1 MKIANHLSRVLAAT
15 LLGLGCH
22 TAALHAQNIMLH
34 LDAPQGIDAQ
44 TLAADIG
51 TLKITFSNSKDFFD
65 TSLYAANTLDL
76 GSDYYNEEGSS
87 KDKYHKYYSR
97 ELTLNADDGN
107 GNAWWGN
114 TNKIEFKFDNL
125 RRYVSGRTDHPI
137 YYRIY
142 SPHFSRII
150 TGQIDPTDAE
160 EVTLHH
166 TELVQARR
174 VTFMP
179 PVGRD
184 GNAVPAI
191 LAPDLRIGTARYGFS
206 GASVNMHDLTEP
218 FARYAY
224 KGDTLRYLVAP
235 NSDELALHADSIVVT
250 DTTTCVT
257 TDYRKA
263 VECRFYIT
271 DSQGQLCPV
280 TNGEL
285 ASVYYKPQPGAKGK
299 GNNHGYGCYNLGGIF
314 LNTLTAPDGTHAA
327 YVLPGRHTF
336 QLRMPTVQTTDPDFL
351 MPYNADLGYILG
363 EVTIPASTEPV
374 SLSIAQSKPLRVTT
388 TLADAAPYAD
398 HLQFSAHTYV
408 NPPYSWQ
415 ENKQMSVECKEVS
428 RQIKGNDLVVTTLVE
443 GSTTYLSLALNAQYG
458 AQSDTIASVLSN
470 QCSVYGL
477 FGTPR
482 TELTQDDFHFD
493 GAKLPPFSKLH
504 PVKFIVPCHLLQQGE
519 KIYIHGQFGDDWY
532 STRCSAFA
540 THHEGCAKSLNPG
553 TATPVPYD
561 TLTVILPEGN
571 HEWYVCKNF
580 TPYDSAN
587 IHTFTLANTDTLTQT
602 IYDREFTMLRVSD
615 FDSDRIYVYT
625 NNAPATHLYK
635 RYKVDGSRHNQVHYA
650 IERIPLHPGYND
662 YTVSYR
668 QIKIQK
674 DTLAGVD
681 YGIETPRDYYDDPQ
695 SPEYVPHFN
704 GYNAYNPDSEWNNG
718 LAAYIKK
725 TDTATL
731 DSAIMVSSRNEVDL
745 VMGKDE
751 GYRPYYFV
759 RIPPSTADTTVTAY
773 TQPGV
778 RTKFTYKGESLRKM
792 KMALSRLDMF
802 LGTERTRVVPGSYF
816 TRYSC
821 LNLVPGHYT
830 MEGEFYNEGSEEYF
844 PFAVTFTIEA
854 GHPTTIELCPDP
866 TAVAAAPADSAPAK
880 AAACYAPD
888 GRRISTPQSGLNIIK
903 MTDGSVRKVIVK

>member
-1 MKIANHLSRVLAAT
+1 M
-15 LLGLGCH
+15 
-22 TAALHAQNIMLH
+22 
-34 LDAPQGIDAQ
+34 
-44 TLAADIG
+44 
-51 TLKITFSNSKDFFD
+51 
-65 TSLYAANTLDL
+65 
-76 GSDYYNEEGSS
+76 
-87 KDKYHKYYSR
+87 
-97 ELTLNADDGN
+97 
-107 GNAWWGN
+107 
-114 TNKIEFKFDNL
+114 
-125 RRYVSGRTDHPI
+125 
-137 YYRIY
+137 
-142 SPHFSRII
+142 
-150 TGQIDPTDAE
+150 
-160 EVTLHH
+160 
-166 TELVQARR
+166 
-174 VTFMP
+174 
-179 PVGRD
+179 
-184 GNAVPAI
+184 
-191 LAPDLRIGTARYGFS
+191 
-206 GASVNMHDLTEP
+206 
-218 FARYAY
+218 
-224 KGDTLRYLVAP
+224 
-235 NSDELALHADSIVVT
+235 T

-280 TNGEL
+280 TNGQL

-327 YVLPGRHTF
+327 YALPGRQTF

-351 MPYNADLGYILG
+351 MPYNADGGYILG

-374 SLSIAQSKPLRVTT
+374 SLSIAKSKPLRVTT

-408 NPPYSWQ
+408 NPPYSWADDT
-415 ENKQMSVECKEVS
+415 KMSVECKEVS
-428 RQIKGNDLVVTTLVE
+428 RQVKGNDLVVTTLVE
-443 GSTTYLSLALNAQYG
+443 GSTWPILALNAQYG

-519 KIYIHGQFGDDWY
+519 KLYIHGQFGDDWY

-587 IHTFTLANTDTLTQT
+587 IHTFTLGATDTLTQT
-602 IYDREFTMLRVSD
+602 IYDREFVLLRVND
-615 FDSDRIYVYT
+615 FDSDSIYVYT
-625 NNAPATHLYK
+625 NNIPATKLYK
-635 RYKVDGSRHNQVHYA
+635 RYIVDGSRHNQVHYA
-650 IERIPLHPGYND
+650 LEEIPLHPGYND

-674 DTLAGVD
+674 DTLARVNYGV
-681 YGIETPRDYYDDPQ
+681 ETPVYYDDP
-695 SPEYVPHFN
+695 H
-704 GYNAYNPDSEWNNG
+704 YNNYTAYR
-718 LAAYIKK
+718 K
-725 TDTATL
+725 TGSVYNIRKDEIATL
-731 DSAIMVSSRNEVDL
+731 DSAIMVSSRSEVDL
-745 VMGKDE
+745 VTFMSVTSGSIWIP
-751 GYRPYYFV
+751 RYFAH
-759 RIPPSTADTTVTAY
+759 IAPSAADTTVTAY
-773 TQPGV
+773 THPV
-778 RTKFTYKGESLRKM
+778 VPTEFTYKGSLPGKIG
-792 KMALSRLDMF
+792 KLSKLDMF
-802 LGTERTRVVPGSYF
+802 LGPERMRVVPFRHFSG
-816 TRYSC
+816 R
-821 LNLVPGHYT
+821 LDLVPGHYT
-830 MEGEFYNEGSEEYF
+830 MEGEFYNEDSEAYF

-854 GHPTTIELCPDP
+854 NKPTTIELCPDP
-866 TAVAAAPADSAPAK
+866 TAIAAATANSAPAK

-888 GRRISTPQSGLNIIK
+888 GRRISTPQPGLNIIK

>member
-1 MKIANHLSRVLAAT
+1 MKLTNHLRRVLAAA
-15 LLGLGCH
+15 LFGLGCH

-44 TLAADIG
+44 TLATDIG

-65 TSLYAANTLDL
+65 TSRYAANTLDF
-76 GSDYYNEEGSS
+76 GSDYYNNGRDS
-87 KDKYHKYYSR
+87 YHHYFSR

-114 TNKIEFKFDNL
+114 TNKVWLNFETV
-125 RRYVSGRTDHPI
+125 RRQVSGRAGQPI

-166 TELVQARR
+166 TELTQARR
-174 VTFMP
+174 VAFMP
-179 PVGRD
+179 PVDRD

-191 LAPDLRIGTARYGFS
+191 LAPDLRTGAYYNGTTTR
-206 GASVNMHDLTEP
+206 VNMHDLTEP

-280 TNGEL
+280 TNGQL
-285 ASVYYKPQPGAKGK
+285 ASVYYKLQPGAKRGRGYCGYNFG
-299 GNNHGYGCYNLGGIF
+299 GNMF
-314 LNTLTAPDGTHAA
+314 KLTAPDGTHAA
-327 YVLPGRHTF
+327 YALPGRQTF
-336 QLRMPTVQTTDPDFL
+336 QLRMPTVQTDDPDFL
-351 MPYNADLGYILG
+351 MPYNAAQGYILG

-408 NPPYSWQ
+408 SPPYSWA
-415 ENKQMSVECKEVS
+415 ENEKMTVLCKEVS

-443 GSTTYLSLALNAQYG
+443 GSTTYLSLALSAQYG

-470 QCSVYGL
+470 QCSVYSYPGD
-477 FGTPR
+477 PR
-482 TELTQDDFHFD
+482 TEFSLTQDNFHFD

-504 PVKFIVPCHLLQQGE
+504 PVKFIVPCHLLQQAE
-519 KIYIHGQFGDDWY
+519 KLYIHGQFGDDRY
-532 STRCSAFA
+532 SDRCSAFA
-540 THHEGCAKSLNPG
+540 THHEGCAKSLKPG
-553 TATPVPYD
+553 TATPMPYD

-571 HEWYVCKNF
+571 HEWYVYKNV
-580 TPYDSAN
+580 TLLDSAN

-602 IYDREFTMLRVSD
+602 IYDREFALLRVSD
-615 FDSDRIYVYT
+615 FDSDSIYVYT
-625 NNAPATHLYK
+625 NNAPATKLYK
-635 RYKVDGSRHNQVHYA
+635 RYERDWRRHNQVHYA

-704 GYNAYNPDSEWNNG
+704 GYSAYNPDSEWNNG

-778 RTKFTYKGESLRKM
+778 RTKFTYKGELLRKM

-816 TRYSC
+816 TRYSQ

-830 MEGEFYNEGSEEYF
+830 MEGEFYNEDNEEYF

-854 GHPTTIELCPDP
+854 NTPTTIELCPDP
-866 TAVAAAPADSAPAK
+866 TAVAAAPANSAPAK

-888 GRRISTPQSGLNIIK
+888 GRRISTPQPGLNIIK

>member
-1 MKIANHLSRVLAAT
+1 MKLTNHLSRVLAAT
-15 LLGLGCH
+15 LFGLGCH

-34 LDAPQGIDAQ
+34 FDAPQGTDAQ

-76 GSDYYNEEGSS
+76 GSNYYYDRNSS

-114 TNKIEFKFDNL
+114 QNKAWLSLKEVRFL
-125 RRYVSGRTDHPI
+125 VSGRTGQPI

-166 TELVQARR
+166 TELTQARR
-174 VTFMP
+174 VAFMP

-191 LAPDLRIGTARYGFS
+191 LAPDLRIGTARYGFR
-206 GASVNMHDLTEP
+206 GALVNMYDLTEP

-224 KGDTLRYLVAP
+224 KGDTLRYLVTP
-235 NSDELALHADSIVVT
+235 NSSELALHADSIVVT

-280 TNGEL
+280 TNGQL
-285 ASVYYKPQPGAKGK
+285 ASAYYKLQPGFKSDTGSR
-299 GNNHGYGCYNLGGIF
+299 GYGDYNFGGNIF
-314 LNTLTAPDGTHAA
+314 EPTAPDGTHAA
-327 YVLPGRHTF
+327 YALPGRQTF

-374 SLSIAQSKPLRVTT
+374 NLSIAQSKPLRVTT

-519 KIYIHGQFGDDWY
+519 KLYIHGQFGDDWY
-532 STRCSAFA
+532 STRCSTFA
-540 THHEGCAKSLNPG
+540 THHEGCAKSLQPG
-553 TATPVPYD
+553 TATPVPHD

-571 HEWYVCKNF
+571 HEWYVSKEGAVG
-580 TPYDSAN
+580 DSAN
-587 IHTFTLANTDTLTQT
+587 IHTFTLGATDTLTQT
-602 IYDREFTMLRVSD
+602 IYDREFALLRVSCLGV
-615 FDSDRIYVYT
+615 DSIYVY
-625 NNAPATHLYK
+625 NNVPKYHRYRLSKLTKGRLYYADEEIHL
-635 RYKVDGSRHNQVHYA
+635 S
-650 IERIPLHPGYND
+650 PGYNER
-662 YTVSYR
+662 TITWR
-668 QIKIQK
+668 EAKLQK
-674 DTLAGVD
+674 DTLRGMSYWLEAPITYLDEDGS
-681 YGIETPRDYYDDPQ
+681 YYTSYTGFSRP
-695 SPEYVPHFN
+695 
-704 GYNAYNPDSEWNNG
+704 NNY
-718 LAAYIKK
+718 LVLEKLE
-725 TDTATL
+725 TATP
-731 DSAIMVSSRNEVDL
+731 DSAICISTGSKANLAVWSSGAYATARFITIN
-745 VMGKDE
+745 
-751 GYRPYYFV
+751 
-759 RIPPSTADTTVTAY
+759 PSEADTTIAVY
-773 TQPGV
+773 TQGYV
-778 RTKFTYKGESLRKM
+778 RVNFSYKGGR
-792 KMALSRLDMF
+792 
-802 LGTERTRVVPGSYF
+802 VPGFERLNMCYGNEQ
-816 TRYSC
+816 TRIVPHSRFYYRS
-821 LNLVPGHYT
+821 LMDLEPGHYT
-830 MEGEFYNEGSEEYF
+830 MSGIVSYEDDATGEYVLT
-844 PFAVTFTIEA
+844 PFSIAFDVEA
-854 GHPTTIELCPDP
+854 GGIRTIELCPDP
-866 TAVAAAPADSAPAK
+866 TAIAATTADSAPAK

-888 GRRISTPQSGLNIIK
+888 GRRISTPQPGLNIIK

>member
-1 MKIANHLSRVLAAT
+1 MKLTNHLRRVLAAA

-76 GSDYYNEEGSS
+76 GSNYYYDRNSS

-125 RRYVSGRTDHPI
+125 RRYVSGRTGQPI

-142 SPHFSRII
+142 SPHFNRII

-191 LAPDLRIGTARYGFS
+191 LAPDLRTGACMNSSS
-206 GASVNMHDLTEP
+206 GRVNMHDLTEP
-218 FARYAY
+218 FARYVY

-235 NSDELALHADSIVVT
+235 DSPELALHADSIVVT

-280 TNGEL
+280 TNGQL
-285 ASVYYKPQPGAKGK
+285 ASVYYSSKRGR
-299 GNNHGYGCYNLGGIF
+299 GYGDYNFGGICF
-314 LNTLTAPDGTHAA
+314 KLTAPDGTHAA
-327 YVLPGRHTF
+327 YALPGRQTF

-351 MPYNADLGYILG
+351 MPYNAAQGYILG

-408 NPPYSWQ
+408 NPPYSWA
-415 ENKQMSVECKEVS
+415 ENEKMSVLCKEVS

-443 GSTTYLSLALNAQYG
+443 GSTYPYLALNAQYG
-458 AQSDTIASVLSN
+458 AQSDTIASVLSK
-470 QCSVYGL
+470 QCCLYSYPGD
-477 FGTPR
+477 PR
-482 TELTQDDFHFD
+482 TEFSLTYNNFYDGDFNT
-493 GAKLPPFSKLH
+493 LPAFSQLH
-504 PVKFIVPCHLLQQGE
+504 PVKFVVPCHQFQTGRVLNLFG
-519 KIYIHGQFGDDWY
+519 KYGQAD
-532 STRCSAFA
+532 RVAELA
-540 THHEGCAKSLNPG
+540 EHHDGCAKQLHYASADPIPYDTITIMLPEGKYDWVMQKDADEANDAPHHSFTLGATDTLVQRLQPTDFALLRVSCLGVDSIYVYNNVPKYQWYSLSKLTKGRMYYVDEAIPLNPG
-553 TATPVPYD
+553 YN
-561 TLTVILPEGN
+561 ER
-571 HEWYVCKNF
+571 
-580 TPYDSAN
+580 
-587 IHTFTLANTDTLTQT
+587 T
-602 IYDREFTMLRVSD
+602 ITWREAKL
-615 FDSDRIYVYT
+615 
-625 NNAPATHLYK
+625 
-635 RYKVDGSRHNQVHYA
+635 
-650 IERIPLHPGYND
+650 
-662 YTVSYR
+662 
-668 QIKIQK
+668 QK
-674 DTLAGVD
+674 DTLYSLSYWLEAPVIWVD
-681 YGIETPRDYYDDPQ
+681 EDGSYYTSYASFSRP
-695 SPEYVPHFN
+695 
-704 GYNAYNPDSEWNNG
+704 YNYLRLEK
-718 LAAYIKK
+718 LE
-725 TDTATL
+725 TATP
-731 DSAIMVSSRNEVDL
+731 DSAICISTGSKANLAVWSGGTFAPARFFTIS
-745 VMGKDE
+745 
-751 GYRPYYFV
+751 
-759 RIPPSTADTTVTAY
+759 PSEADTTVTVY
-773 TQPGV
+773 TQKTV
-778 RTKFTYKGESLRKM
+778 RVNFGCKN
-792 KMALSRLDMF
+792 RLVQAF
-802 LGTERTRVVPGSYF
+802 ERLNMCYGNEQTHIVPNSNFY
-816 TRYSC
+816 RRNRMD
-821 LNLVPGHYT
+821 LEPGHYT
-830 MEGEFYNEGSEEYF
+830 MSGVVSYEDDATGEYVLT
-844 PFAVTFTIEA
+844 PFSIAFDIEA
-854 GHPTTIELCPDP
+854 GHSAFIELCPDP
-866 TAVAAAPADSAPAK
+866 TAVAAVPANSAPAK

-888 GRRISTPQSGLNIIK
+888 GRRISTPQPGLNIIK
-903 MTDGSVRKVIVK
+903 MTDGTVRKVIVK

>member
-15 LLGLGCH
+15 LFGLGCH

-51 TLKITFSNSKDFFD
+51 TLQITFSNSKDFFD

-76 GSDYYNEEGSS
+76 GSNYYYDRNSS

-114 TNKIEFKFDNL
+114 QNKAWLSLKEVRFL
-125 RRYVSGRTDHPI
+125 VSGRTGQPI

-166 TELVQARR
+166 TELAQARR
-174 VTFMP
+174 VAFMP

-235 NSDELALHADSIVVT
+235 NSSELALHADSIVVT

-280 TNGEL
+280 TNGQL
-285 ASVYYKPQPGAKGK
+285 ASVYYKLQPGFKSDTGFR
-299 GNNHGYGCYNLGGIF
+299 GYGDYNFGGNIF
-314 LNTLTAPDGTHAA
+314 EPTAPDGTHAA
-327 YVLPGRHTF
+327 YALPGRQTF

-443 GSTTYLSLALNAQYG
+443 GSTYPYLALNAQYG
-458 AQSDTIASVLSN
+458 AQSDTIASVLSK
-470 QCSVYGL
+470 QCCLYSYPGD
-477 FGTPR
+477 PR
-482 TELTQDDFHFD
+482 TEFSLTYNNFYD
-493 GAKLPPFSKLH
+493 GNFNTLPAFSQLH
-504 PVKFIVPCHLLQQGE
+504 PVKFIVPCHQFQTGRMLNLFGTYNQG
-519 KIYIHGQFGDDWY
+519 YISDLP
-532 STRCSAFA
+532 S
-540 THHEGCAKSLNPG
+540 HHDGCAKQLHYASADPI
-553 TATPVPYD
+553 PYD
-561 TLTVILPEGN
+561 TITIILPEG
-571 HEWYVCKNF
+571 K
-580 TPYDSAN
+580 YDWVMQKDIDEFNNAP
-587 IHTFTLANTDTLTQT
+587 HHGFTLGAIDTLVQRLQPT
-602 IYDREFTMLRVSD
+602 DFALLRVNCLGV
-615 FDSDRIYVYT
+615 DSIYVY
-625 NNAPATHLYK
+625 NNVPKYQWYSLSKLTKGRMY
-635 RYKVDGSRHNQVHYA
+635 YA
-650 IERIPLHPGYND
+650 DEAIPLKPGYNER
-662 YTVSYR
+662 TITWR
-668 QIKIQK
+668 EAKLQK
-674 DTLAGVD
+674 DTLYSLSYWLEAPVIWVD
-681 YGIETPRDYYDDPQ
+681 EDGSYYTSYASFSRP
-695 SPEYVPHFN
+695 
-704 GYNAYNPDSEWNNG
+704 NNN
-718 LAAYIKK
+718 LWLEKLE
-725 TDTATL
+725 TATP
-731 DSAIMVSSRNEVDL
+731 DSAICISTGSKANLAVWPIRTFDPARFITIN
-745 VMGKDE
+745 
-751 GYRPYYFV
+751 
-759 RIPPSTADTTVTAY
+759 PSEADTTVTVY
-773 TQPGV
+773 TQKTV
-778 RTKFTYKGESLRKM
+778 RVNFSYKGGR
-792 KMALSRLDMF
+792 
-802 LGTERTRVVPGSYF
+802 VPGF
-816 TRYSC
+816 ER
-821 LNLVPGHYT
+821 LNMCYGNEQTHIVPNSNFYRRNRMDLEPGHYT
-830 MEGEFYNEGSEEYF
+830 MSGIVAYEDDNTGEYVTT
-844 PFAVTFTIEA
+844 PFSIAFDIEA
-854 GHPTTIELCPDP
+854 NTPTTIELCPDL
-866 TAVAAAPADSAPAK
+866 TAIAAAPADSAPAQ

-888 GRRISTPQSGLNIIK
+888 GRRISTPQPGLNIIK
-903 MTDGSVRKVIVK
+903 MTDGTVRKVIVK

>member
-22 TAALHAQNIMLH
+22 TAALHAQNIMLR

-76 GSDYYNEEGSS
+76 GSDYYYDRNSS

-125 RRYVSGRTDHPI
+125 RRYAGVRVGDPI

-142 SPHFSRII
+142 SSHFSRII

-160 EVTLHH
+160 DVTLHH

-174 VTFMP
+174 VAFMP

-191 LAPDLRIGTARYGFS
+191 IAPDLRT
-206 GASVNMHDLTEP
+206 GAVTNGLGGPNMHDLTEP

-235 NSDELALHADSIVVT
+235 KSDELALHADSIVVT

-263 VECRFYIT
+263 VECHFYIT

-280 TNGEL
+280 SNGLL
-285 ASVYYKPQPGAKGK
+285 ASVYYSSKRGR
-299 GNNHGYGCYNLGGIF
+299 GYGDYNFGGICF
-314 LNTLTAPDGTHAA
+314 EPTAPDGTHAA
-327 YVLPGRHTF
+327 YALPGRQTF
-336 QLRMPTVQTTDPDFL
+336 QLYRSTVQTDDPDFL
-351 MPYNADLGYILG
+351 MPYNAAQGYILG

-408 NPPYSWQ
+408 SPPYSWADDT
-415 ENKQMSVECKEVS
+415 KMSVECKEVS

-443 GSTTYLSLALNAQYG
+443 GSTYPYLALNAQYG
-458 AQSDTIASVLSN
+458 AQSDTIASVLSK
-470 QCSVYGL
+470 QCCLYSYPGD
-477 FGTPR
+477 PR
-482 TELTQDDFHFD
+482 TEFSLTYKNFYD
-493 GAKLPPFSKLH
+493 GDLKTLPAFSQLH
-504 PVKFIVPCHLLQQGE
+504 PVKFVVPCHQFQTGRVLNLFGTYNQG
-519 KIYIHGQFGDDWY
+519 YITDLP
-532 STRCSAFA
+532 S
-540 THHEGCAKSLNPG
+540 HHNGCAKQLQPG
-553 TATPVPYD
+553 SADPIPYD
-561 TLTVILPEGN
+561 TITIILPEG
-571 HEWYVCKNF
+571 E
-580 TPYDSAN
+580 YDWVMQKDLDEYNSAP
-587 IHTFTLANTDTLTQT
+587 HHAFTLANTDTLVQRLQPT
-602 IYDREFTMLRVSD
+602 DFALLRVNCLGV
-615 FDSDRIYVYT
+615 DSIYVY
-625 NNAPATHLYK
+625 NNVPKYHRYRQSKLTKGRLY
-635 RYKVDGSRHNQVHYA
+635 YA
-650 IERIPLHPGYND
+650 DEEIPLSPGYNERII
-662 YTVSYR
+662 TWREV
-668 QIKIQK
+668 KLQK
-674 DTLAGVD
+674 DTLYSLSCWFEAPITYVD
-681 YGIETPRDYYDDPQ
+681 EDGSYYTSYGRFDRP
-695 SPEYVPHFN
+695 
-704 GYNAYNPDSEWNNG
+704 YNYLWLEK
-718 LAAYIKK
+718 LE
-725 TDTATL
+725 TATA
-731 DSAIMVSSRNEVDL
+731 DSAICISTGSRANLAVWS
-745 VMGKDE
+745 G
-751 GYRPYYFV
+751 GTFAPARFFT
-759 RIPPSTADTTVTAY
+759 ISPSEADTTVTVY
-773 TQPGV
+773 TQKTV
-778 RTKFTYKGESLRKM
+778 RVNFSYKGGRVPGF
-792 KMALSRLDMF
+792 SRLNMCY
-802 LGTERTRVVPGSYF
+802 GNEQTRIVPNPNFYRKS
-816 TRYSC
+816 RMD
-821 LNLVPGHYT
+821 LEPGHYT
-830 MEGEFYNEGSEEYF
+830 MSGVVAYEDDNTGEYVTT
-844 PFAVTFTIEA
+844 PFSIAFDIEA
-854 GHPTTIELCPDP
+854 NTPTTIELCPDP
-866 TAVAAAPADSAPAK
+866 TAIAAAPADSAPAK

-888 GRRISTPQSGLNIIK
+888 GRRISTSQPGLNIIK

>member
-1 MKIANHLSRVLAAT
+1 MKITNHLRRVLAAT
-15 LLGLGCH
+15 LFGLGCH

-76 GSDYYNEEGSS
+76 GSDYYNEGGSS

-97 ELTLNADDGN
+97 NLTLNADDGN

-125 RRYVSGRTDHPI
+125 RRYVGVGTGQPI

-142 SPHFSRII
+142 NPHFSRII

-166 TELVQARR
+166 TELTQARR
-174 VTFMP
+174 VAFMP

-191 LAPDLRIGTARYGFS
+191 LAPDLRTGACRNSSS
-206 GASVNMHDLTEP
+206 GRVNMHDLTEP
-218 FARYAY
+218 FARYVY
-224 KGDTLRYLVAP
+224 KGDTLRYLVVP
-235 NSDELALHADSIVVT
+235 NSSELALHADSIVVA

-263 VECRFYIT
+263 VECRFYIA

-299 GNNHGYGCYNLGGIF
+299 GNYHGYGCYNLGGIF

-327 YVLPGRHTF
+327 YALPGRQTF

-374 SLSIAQSKPLRVTT
+374 NLSIAQSKPLRVTT

-408 NPPYSWQ
+408 NPPCSWQ
-415 ENKQMSVECKEVS
+415 ENKQMSVACKEVS

-443 GSTTYLSLALNAQYG
+443 GSTYPYLALNAQYG
-458 AQSDTIASVLSN
+458 AQSDTIASVLSK

-519 KIYIHGQFGDDWY
+519 KLYIHGQFGDDWY

-587 IHTFTLANTDTLTQT
+587 IHTFTLGATDTLTQT
-602 IYDREFTMLRVSD
+602 IYDREFALLRVNCLGT
-615 FDSDRIYVYT
+615 DSIYVY
-625 NNAPATHLYK
+625 NNVLEYHRYRLSKFTKGRLY
-635 RYKVDGSRHNQVHYA
+635 YA
-650 IERIPLHPGYND
+650 DEEIPLSPGYNERII
-662 YTVSYR
+662 TWR
-668 QIKIQK
+668 EAKLQK
-674 DTLAGVD
+674 DTLYSLSYWLEVPITYVD
-681 YGIETPRDYYDDPQ
+681 EDGSYYT
-695 SPEYVPHFN
+695 SYHYFSR
-704 GYNAYNPDSEWNNG
+704 PDNYFWLEK
-718 LAAYIKK
+718 LE
-725 TDTATL
+725 TATP
-731 DSAIMVSSRNEVDL
+731 DSAICISTGSRANLAVWS
-745 VMGKDE
+745 G
-751 GYRPYYFV
+751 GTFAPARFFT
-759 RIPPSTADTTVTAY
+759 ISPSEADTTVTVY
-773 TQPGV
+773 TQKTV
-778 RTKFTYKGESLRKM
+778 RVNFSYKGGR
-792 KMALSRLDMF
+792 
-802 LGTERTRVVPGSYF
+802 VPGF
-816 TRYSC
+816 ER
-821 LNLVPGHYT
+821 LNMCYGNEQTHIVPNSNFYRRSRMDLEPGHYT
-830 MEGEFYNEGSEEYF
+830 MSGVVAYEDDNTGEYVTT
-844 PFAVTFTIEA
+844 PFSIAFDIEA
-854 GHPTTIELCPDP
+854 NTPTTIELCPAP
-866 TAVAAAPADSAPAK
+866 TAVAAATADSAPAK
-880 AAACYAPD
+880 AAACYTPD
-888 GRRISTPQSGLNIIK
+888 GRRISTPQPGLNIIK

>member
-15 LLGLGCH
+15 LFGLGCH

-34 LDAPQGIDAQ
+34 LDAPQGTDAQ

-76 GSDYYNEEGSS
+76 GSNYYNDRNSS

-114 TNKIEFKFDNL
+114 QNKAWLSLKEVRFL
-125 RRYVSGRTDHPI
+125 VSGRTGQPI

-142 SPHFSRII
+142 SPHFNRII

-166 TELVQARR
+166 TELAQARR
-174 VTFMP
+174 VAFMP

-235 NSDELALHADSIVVT
+235 NSSELALHADSIVVT

-280 TNGEL
+280 TNGQL
-285 ASVYYKPQPGAKGK
+285 ASVYYKLQPGFKSDTGFR
-299 GNNHGYGCYNLGGIF
+299 GYGDYNFGGNIF
-314 LNTLTAPDGTHAA
+314 EPTAPDGTHAA
-327 YVLPGRHTF
+327 YALPGRQTF

-351 MPYNADLGYILG
+351 MPYNADGGYILG

-374 SLSIAQSKPLRVTT
+374 SLSIAKSKPLRVTT

-408 NPPYSWQ
+408 NPPYSWA
-415 ENKQMSVECKEVS
+415 ENEKMSVECKEVS
-428 RQIKGNDLVVTTLVE
+428 RQVKGNDLVVTTLVE

-470 QCSVYGL
+470 QCNVYDYKND
-477 FGTPR
+477 PR

-519 KIYIHGQFGDDWY
+519 KLYIHGQFGDDWY

-553 TATPVPYD
+553 TATPVPHD

-587 IHTFTLANTDTLTQT
+587 IHTFTLGATDTLTQT
-602 IYDREFTMLRVSD
+602 IYDREFALLRVSCLGA
-615 FDSDRIYVYT
+615 DSIYVY
-625 NNAPATHLYK
+625 NKVPAWHRYRLSKLTKGRLY
-635 RYKVDGSRHNQVHYA
+635 YA
-650 IERIPLHPGYND
+650 DEEIPLSPGYNER
-662 YTVSYR
+662 TITWR
-668 QIKIQK
+668 EAKLQK
-674 DTLAGVD
+674 DTL
-681 YGIETPRDYYDDPQ
+681 YSLSYWLEDPVIWLDEDF
-695 SPEYVPHFN
+695 SFYTSYTIFSRP
-704 GYNAYNPDSEWNNG
+704 NNY
-718 LAAYIKK
+718 LRLEKLE
-725 TDTATL
+725 TATP
-731 DSAIMVSSRNEVDL
+731 DSAICISTGSKANLAVWSGGTFAPARFITIN
-745 VMGKDE
+745 
-751 GYRPYYFV
+751 
-759 RIPPSTADTTVTAY
+759 PSEADTTVTVY
-773 TQPGV
+773 TQKTV
-778 RTKFTYKGESLRKM
+778 RVNFSYKGGR
-792 KMALSRLDMF
+792 
-802 LGTERTRVVPGSYF
+802 VPGF
-816 TRYSC
+816 ER
-821 LNLVPGHYT
+821 LNMCYGNEQTHIVPNSNFYRRNRMDLEPGHYT
-830 MEGEFYNEGSEEYF
+830 MSGIVAYEDDNTGEYVTT
-844 PFAVTFTIEA
+844 PFSIAFDIEA

-866 TAVAAAPADSAPAK
+866 TAVAAVPANSAPAK
-880 AAACYAPD
+880 ASACYAPD

-903 MTDGSVRKVIVK
+903 MTDGTVRKVIVK

>member
-1 MKIANHLSRVLAAT
+1 MKIANHLSRVLAAA

-65 TSLYAANTLDL
+65 TSLYAANTLDF
-76 GSDYYNEEGSS
+76 GSDYYNNG
-87 KDKYHKYYSR
+87 KDSYHHYFSR
-97 ELTLNADDGN
+97 ELTLNADDGS

-114 TNKIEFKFDNL
+114 QNKTWLKFETV
-125 RRYVSGRTDHPI
+125 RRQVSGRAGQPI

-174 VTFMP
+174 VAFMP

-191 LAPDLRIGTARYGFS
+191 LAPDLRIGTCNGFR
-206 GASVNMHDLTEP
+206 GYNPNMQDLTEP

-224 KGDTLRYLVAP
+224 KGDTLRYLVVP
-235 NSDELALHADSIVVT
+235 NSSELALHADSIVVT

-327 YVLPGRHTF
+327 YVLPGQQTF

-374 SLSIAQSKPLRVTT
+374 NLSIAQSKPLRVTT

-443 GSTTYLSLALNAQYG
+443 GSTWPILVLNAQYG

-519 KIYIHGQFGDDWY
+519 KLYIDGQFGDDWY

-571 HEWYVCKNF
+571 HEWYVCKKF

-587 IHTFTLANTDTLTQT
+587 IHTFTLGATDTLTQT
-602 IYDREFTMLRVSD
+602 IYDREFALLRVNCLGT
-615 FDSDRIYVYT
+615 DSIYVYSNIPEYHRYRLSKLT
-625 NNAPATHLYK
+625 KGRLY
-635 RYKVDGSRHNQVHYA
+635 YA
-650 IERIPLHPGYND
+650 DEEIPLNPGYNER
-662 YTVSYR
+662 TITWR
-668 QIKIQK
+668 EAKLQK
-674 DTLAGVD
+674 DTLRGMSYWLEAPITYLDEDGS
-681 YGIETPRDYYDDPQ
+681 YYTSYTGFSRADNYLVL
-695 SPEYVPHFN
+695 EKL
-704 GYNAYNPDSEWNNG
+704 E
-718 LAAYIKK
+718 
-725 TDTATL
+725 TATP
-731 DSAIMVSSRNEVDL
+731 DSAICISTGSKANLAVWSSGAYATARFITIN
-745 VMGKDE
+745 
-751 GYRPYYFV
+751 
-759 RIPPSTADTTVTAY
+759 PSEADTTIAVY
-773 TQPGV
+773 TQGYV
-778 RTKFTYKGESLRKM
+778 RVNFSYKGGR
-792 KMALSRLDMF
+792 
-802 LGTERTRVVPGSYF
+802 VPGFERLNMCYGNEQ
-816 TRYSC
+816 TRIVPHSRFYYRS
-821 LNLVPGHYT
+821 LMDLEPGHYT
-830 MEGEFYNEGSEEYF
+830 MSGIVAYEDDNTGEYVTT
-844 PFAVTFTIEA
+844 PFSIAFDIEA
-854 GHPTTIELCPDP
+854 NTPTTIELCPDP
-866 TAVAAAPADSAPAK
+866 TAIAAATANSAPAK

-888 GRRISTPQSGLNIIK
+888 GRRISTPQPGLNIIK
-903 MTDGSVRKVIVK
+903 MTDGTVRKVIVK

>member
-1 MKIANHLSRVLAAT
+1 MKLTNHLRRVLAAA
-15 LLGLGCH
+15 LFGLGCH

-65 TSLYAANTLDL
+65 TSLYAANTLDF
-76 GSDYYNEEGSS
+76 GSDYYNEGGSS

-114 TNKIEFKFDNL
+114 INKIEFKFDNL
-125 RRYVSGRTDHPI
+125 RRYAGVRVGDPI

-166 TELVQARR
+166 TELTQARR
-174 VTFMP
+174 VAFMP

-184 GNAVPAI
+184 GNAVSAI
-191 LAPDLRIGTARYGFS
+191 LAPDLRIGTARYGFR
-206 GASVNMHDLTEP
+206 GALVNMYDLTEP

-235 NSDELALHADSIVVT
+235 NSSELALHADSIVVT

-280 TNGEL
+280 TNGQL
-285 ASVYYKPQPGAKGK
+285 ASAYYKLQPGFKSDTGFR
-299 GNNHGYGCYNLGGIF
+299 GYGDYNFGGNIF
-314 LNTLTAPDGTHAA
+314 EPTAPDGTHAA
-327 YVLPGRHTF
+327 YALPGRQTF

-351 MPYNADLGYILG
+351 MPYNADGGYILG

-374 SLSIAQSKPLRVTT
+374 SLSLAKSKPLRVTT

-408 NPPYSWQ
+408 NPPYSWADDT
-415 ENKQMSVECKEVS
+415 KMSVECKEVS
-428 RQIKGNDLVVTTLVE
+428 RQVKGNDLVVTTLVE
-443 GSTTYLSLALNAQYG
+443 GSTTYLSLALSAQYG

-470 QCSVYGL
+470 QCNVYDYKND
-477 FGTPR
+477 PR

-519 KIYIHGQFGDDWY
+519 KLYIHGQFGDDWY

-553 TATPVPYD
+553 TATPVPHD

-587 IHTFTLANTDTLTQT
+587 IHTFTLGATDTLTQT
-602 IYDREFTMLRVSD
+602 IYDREFALLRVNCLGA
-615 FDSDRIYVYT
+615 DSIYVY
-625 NNAPATHLYK
+625 NNVPKYHRYRQSKFTKGRLY
-635 RYKVDGSRHNQVHYA
+635 YA
-650 IERIPLHPGYND
+650 DEEIPLSPGYNERII
-662 YTVSYR
+662 TWR
-668 QIKIQK
+668 EAKLQK
-674 DTLAGVD
+674 DTLYSLSYWLEAPITYVD
-681 YGIETPRDYYDDPQ
+681 EDGSYYT
-695 SPEYVPHFN
+695 SYHYFSR
-704 GYNAYNPDSEWNNG
+704 PDNYFWLEK
-718 LAAYIKK
+718 LE
-725 TDTATL
+725 TATP
-731 DSAIMVSSRNEVDL
+731 DSAICISTGSKANLAVCTGRMFDPARFFTIS
-745 VMGKDE
+745 
-751 GYRPYYFV
+751 
-759 RIPPSTADTTVTAY
+759 PSEADTTVTVY
-773 TQPGV
+773 TQKTV
-778 RTKFTYKGESLRKM
+778 RVNFSYKGGR
-792 KMALSRLDMF
+792 
-802 LGTERTRVVPGSYF
+802 VPGF
-816 TRYSC
+816 ER
-821 LNLVPGHYT
+821 LNMCYGNEQTHIVPNSNFYRRSRMDLEPGHYT
-830 MEGEFYNEGSEEYF
+830 MSGVVAYEDDATGEYVLT
-844 PFAVTFTIEA
+844 PFSIAFDIEA
-854 GHPTTIELCPDP
+854 NTPTTIELCPDP
-866 TAVAAAPADSAPAK
+866 TAIAAATADSAPAK

-888 GRRISTPQSGLNIIK
+888 GRRISTPQPGLNIIK
-903 MTDGSVRKVIVK
+903 MTDGTVRKVIVK

>member
-1 MKIANHLSRVLAAT
+1 MKLTKHLRRVLAAT
-15 LLGLGCH
+15 LFGLGCH

-65 TSLYAANTLDL
+65 TSRYAANTLDF
-76 GSDYYNEEGSS
+76 GSDYYNNGRDS
-87 KDKYHKYYSR
+87 YHHYFSR

-114 TNKIEFKFDNL
+114 TNKVWLNFETV
-125 RRYVSGRTDHPI
+125 RRQVSGRAGQPI

-174 VTFMP
+174 VAFMP

-191 LAPDLRIGTARYGFS
+191 LAPDLRTGAYYNGTTTR
-206 GASVNMHDLTEP
+206 VNMHDLTEP

-263 VECRFYIT
+263 VECHFYIT
-271 DSQGQLCPV
+271 DSQGRLCPV
-280 TNGEL
+280 TNGQL
-285 ASVYYKPQPGAKGK
+285 ASVYYKLQPGAKRGRGYCGYNFG
-299 GNNHGYGCYNLGGIF
+299 GNMF
-314 LNTLTAPDGTHAA
+314 KLTAPDGTHAA
-327 YVLPGRHTF
+327 YALPGRQTF
-336 QLRMPTVQTTDPDFL
+336 QLKWPTVQTDDPDFL
-351 MPYNADLGYILG
+351 MPCNAAQGYILG

-374 SLSIAQSKPLRVTT
+374 SLSIAKSKPLRVTT

-408 NPPYSWQ
+408 SPPYSWA
-415 ENKQMSVECKEVS
+415 ENEKMTVLCKEVS

-470 QCSVYGL
+470 QCNVYDYKND
-477 FGTPR
+477 PR

-519 KIYIHGQFGDDWY
+519 KLYIHGQFGEDRY
-532 STRCSAFA
+532 SDRCSAFA
-540 THHEGCAKSLNPG
+540 THHEGCAKSLKPG
-553 TATPVPYD
+553 TATPMPYD

-571 HEWYVCKNF
+571 HEWYVYKNV
-580 TPYDSAN
+580 TQLDSAN

-602 IYDREFTMLRVSD
+602 IYDREFALLRVSCLGA
-615 FDSDRIYVYT
+615 DSIYVY
-625 NNAPATHLYK
+625 NKVPAWHRYRLSKLTKGRLY
-635 RYKVDGSRHNQVHYA
+635 YA
-650 IERIPLHPGYND
+650 DEEIPLSPGYNER
-662 YTVSYR
+662 TITWR
-668 QIKIQK
+668 EAKLQK
-674 DTLAGVD
+674 DTLYGLSYWLEAPITYVD
-681 YGIETPRDYYDDPQ
+681 EDGSYYT
-695 SPEYVPHFN
+695 SYHYFSR
-704 GYNAYNPDSEWNNG
+704 PDNYFWLEK
-718 LAAYIKK
+718 LE
-725 TDTATL
+725 TATP
-731 DSAIMVSSRNEVDL
+731 DSAICISTGSKANLAVCTGRMSDPARFFTIN
-745 VMGKDE
+745 
-751 GYRPYYFV
+751 
-759 RIPPSTADTTVTAY
+759 PSEADTTVTVY
-773 TQPGV
+773 TQKTV
-778 RTKFTYKGESLRKM
+778 RVNFGCKN
-792 KMALSRLDMF
+792 RLVQAF
-802 LGTERTRVVPGSYF
+802 ERLNMCYGNEQTHIVPNSNFY
-816 TRYSC
+816 RRNRMD
-821 LNLVPGHYT
+821 LEPGHYT
-830 MEGEFYNEGSEEYF
+830 MSGVVIYEDGLEQVCT
-844 PFAVTFTIEA
+844 PFSIAFDIEA
-854 GHPTTIELCPDP
+854 GHSAFIELCPDP
-866 TAVAAAPADSAPAK
+866 TAVAAVPANSAPAK

-888 GRRISTPQSGLNIIK
+888 GRRISTPQPGLNIIK
-903 MTDGSVRKVIVK
+903 MTDGTVRKVIVK

>member
-1 MKIANHLSRVLAAT
+1 MKITNHLSRVLAAT

-51 TLKITFSNSKDFFD
+51 TLKITFSNSSDFFD
-65 TSLYAANTLDL
+65 TSRYAANTLDF
-76 GSDYYNEEGSS
+76 GSDYYNDRNSS

-125 RRYVSGRTDHPI
+125 RRYAGVRVGDPI

-150 TGQIDPTDAE
+150 TGQIDPTDAD

-174 VTFMP
+174 VAFMP

-191 LAPDLRIGTARYGFS
+191 LAPDLRT
-206 GASVNMHDLTEP
+206 GAVTNGLGGPNMHDLTEP

-235 NSDELALHADSIVVT
+235 KSSELALHADSIVVT

-263 VECRFYIT
+263 VECHFYIT

-280 TNGEL
+280 SNGLL
-285 ASVYYKPQPGAKGK
+285 ASVYYSSKRGR
-299 GNNHGYGCYNLGGIF
+299 GYGDYNFGGICF
-314 LNTLTAPDGTHAA
+314 EPTAPDGTHAA
-327 YVLPGRHTF
+327 YALPGRQTF
-336 QLRMPTVQTTDPDFL
+336 QLYRSTVQTDDPDFL
-351 MPYNADLGYILG
+351 MPYNADGGYILG

-374 SLSIAQSKPLRVTT
+374 SLSLAKSKPLRVTT

-408 NPPYSWQ
+408 NPPYSWADDT
-415 ENKQMSVECKEVS
+415 KMSVECKEVS
-428 RQIKGNDLVVTTLVE
+428 RQVKGNDLVVTTLVE
-443 GSTTYLSLALNAQYG
+443 GSTWPILALNAQYG
-458 AQSDTIASVLSN
+458 AQSDTIASVLSTY
-470 QCSVYGL
+470 CSLYSDP
-477 FGTPR
+477 FDPR
-482 TELTQDDFHFD
+482 TEFSLTLKNFH
-493 GAKLPPFSKLH
+493 LPPFSKLH

-519 KIYIHGQFGDDWY
+519 KLYIHGQLSVAEDW
-532 STRCSAFA
+532 RCSAFA

-587 IHTFTLANTDTLTQT
+587 IHTFTLGATDTLTQT
-602 IYDREFTMLRVSD
+602 IYDREFALLRVNCLGV
-615 FDSDRIYVYT
+615 DSIYVY
-625 NNAPATHLYK
+625 NNVPKYHRYRQSKLTRGRLY
-635 RYKVDGSRHNQVHYA
+635 YA
-650 IERIPLHPGYND
+650 DEEIPLSPGYNER
-662 YTVSYR
+662 TITWR
-668 QIKIQK
+668 EAKLQK
-674 DTLAGVD
+674 DTLRGMSYWLEAPITYLDEDGS
-681 YGIETPRDYYDDPQ
+681 YYTSYTGFSRADNYLVL
-695 SPEYVPHFN
+695 EKL
-704 GYNAYNPDSEWNNG
+704 E
-718 LAAYIKK
+718 
-725 TDTATL
+725 TATP
-731 DSAIMVSSRNEVDL
+731 DSAICISTGSKANLAVWSSGAYATARFITIN
-745 VMGKDE
+745 
-751 GYRPYYFV
+751 
-759 RIPPSTADTTVTAY
+759 PSEADTTIAVY
-773 TQPGV
+773 TQGYV
-778 RTKFTYKGESLRKM
+778 RVNFSYKGGR
-792 KMALSRLDMF
+792 
-802 LGTERTRVVPGSYF
+802 VPGF
-816 TRYSC
+816 ER
-821 LNLVPGHYT
+821 LNMCYGNEQTHIVPNSNFYRRNRMDLEPGHYT
-830 MEGEFYNEGSEEYF
+830 MSGIVAYEDDNTGEYVTT
-844 PFAVTFTIEA
+844 PFSIAFDIEA
-854 GHPTTIELCPDP
+854 NTPTTIELCPDL
-866 TAVAAAPADSAPAK
+866 TAIAAAPADSAPAK

>member
-1 MKIANHLSRVLAAT
+1 MKLANHLSRVLAAT
-15 LLGLGCH
+15 LFGLGCH

-65 TSLYAANTLDL
+65 TSLYAANTLDF
-76 GSDYYNEEGSS
+76 GSDYYNNG
-87 KDKYHKYYSR
+87 KDSYHHYFSR

-114 TNKIEFKFDNL
+114 TNKFEFNFDNL
-125 RRYVSGRTDHPI
+125 RRQVSGRTGQPI

-142 SPHFSRII
+142 SPHFNRII

-174 VTFMP
+174 VAFMP

-191 LAPDLRIGTARYGFS
+191 FAPDLRT
-206 GASVNMHDLTEP
+206 GAVTNGLGGPNMHDLTEP

-235 NSDELALHADSIVVT
+235 KSSELALHADSIVVT

-263 VECRFYIT
+263 VECHFYIT

-280 TNGEL
+280 SNGLL
-285 ASVYYKPQPGAKGK
+285 ASVYYSSKRGR
-299 GNNHGYGCYNLGGIF
+299 GYGDYNFGGICF
-314 LNTLTAPDGTHAA
+314 EPTAPDGTHAA
-327 YVLPGRHTF
+327 YALPGRQTF
-336 QLRMPTVQTTDPDFL
+336 QLYRSTVQTDDPDFL
-351 MPYNADLGYILG
+351 MPYNAAQGYILG

-408 NPPYSWQ
+408 SPPYSWA
-415 ENKQMSVECKEVS
+415 ENEKMSVECKEVS
-428 RQIKGNDLVVTTLVE
+428 RQVKGNDLVVTTLVE
-443 GSTTYLSLALNAQYG
+443 GSTWPILALNAQYG

-470 QCSVYGL
+470 QYCLYSYPGD
-477 FGTPR
+477 PR
-482 TELTQDDFHFD
+482 TEFSLTQDNFHFD

-519 KIYIHGQFGDDWY
+519 KLYIHGQFGDDWY
-532 STRCSAFA
+532 STRCSTFA
-540 THHEGCAKSLNPG
+540 THHEGCAKSLQPG
-553 TATPVPYD
+553 TATPVPHD

-571 HEWYVCKNF
+571 HEWYVSKEGAVG
-580 TPYDSAN
+580 DSAN
-587 IHTFTLANTDTLTQT
+587 IHTFTLGATDTLTQT
-602 IYDREFTMLRVSD
+602 IYDREFALLRVSCLGV
-615 FDSDRIYVYT
+615 DSIYVY
-625 NNAPATHLYK
+625 NNVPKYHRYRLSKLTKGRLYYADEEIHL
-635 RYKVDGSRHNQVHYA
+635 S
-650 IERIPLHPGYND
+650 PGYNER
-662 YTVSYR
+662 TITWR
-668 QIKIQK
+668 EAKLQK
-674 DTLAGVD
+674 DTLRGMSYWLEAPITYLDEDGS
-681 YGIETPRDYYDDPQ
+681 YYTSYTGFSRP
-695 SPEYVPHFN
+695 
-704 GYNAYNPDSEWNNG
+704 NNY
-718 LAAYIKK
+718 LVLEKLE
-725 TDTATL
+725 TATP
-731 DSAIMVSSRNEVDL
+731 DSAICISTGSKANLAVWSSGAYATARFITIN
-745 VMGKDE
+745 
-751 GYRPYYFV
+751 
-759 RIPPSTADTTVTAY
+759 PSEADTTIAVY
-773 TQPGV
+773 TQGYV
-778 RTKFTYKGESLRKM
+778 RVNFSYKGGR
-792 KMALSRLDMF
+792 
-802 LGTERTRVVPGSYF
+802 VPGFERLNMCYGNEQ
-816 TRYSC
+816 TRIVPHSRFYYRS
-821 LNLVPGHYT
+821 LMDLEPGHYT
-830 MEGEFYNEGSEEYF
+830 MSGIVSYEDDATGEYVLT
-844 PFAVTFTIEA
+844 PFSIAFDVEA
-854 GHPTTIELCPDP
+854 GGIRTIELCPDP
-866 TAVAAAPADSAPAK
+866 TAIAAAPANSAPAK

-903 MTDGSVRKVIVK
+903 MTDGTVRKVIVK

>member
-15 LLGLGCH
+15 LFGLGCH
-22 TAALHAQNIMLH
+22 TAALHAQNIMLR

-76 GSDYYNEEGSS
+76 GSNYYYDRNSS

-125 RRYVSGRTDHPI
+125 RRYAGVRVGDPI

-150 TGQIDPTDAE
+150 TGQIDPTDAD

-235 NSDELALHADSIVVT
+235 NSSELALHADSIVVT

-263 VECRFYIT
+263 VECHFYIT

-280 TNGEL
+280 TNGLL
-285 ASVYYKPQPGAKGK
+285 ASVYYKLQPGFKSDTGFR
-299 GNNHGYGCYNLGGIF
+299 GYGDYNFGGNIF
-314 LNTLTAPDGTHAA
+314 EPTAPDGTHAA
-327 YVLPGRHTF
+327 YALPGRQTF

-351 MPYNADLGYILG
+351 MPYNADGGYILG

-374 SLSIAQSKPLRVTT
+374 SLSIAKSKPLRVTT

-443 GSTTYLSLALNAQYG
+443 GSTIYLSLALNAQYG

-470 QCSVYGL
+470 QCNVYDYKND
-477 FGTPR
+477 PR

-519 KIYIHGQFGDDWY
+519 KLYIHGQFGEDRY
-532 STRCSAFA
+532 SDRCSAFA
-540 THHEGCAKSLNPG
+540 THHEGCAKSLKPG
-553 TATPVPYD
+553 TATPMPYD

-587 IHTFTLANTDTLTQT
+587 IHTFTLGATDTLTQT
-602 IYDREFTMLRVSD
+602 IYDREFVLLRVND
-615 FDSDRIYVYT
+615 FDSDSIYVYT
-625 NNAPATHLYK
+625 NNIPATKLYK
-635 RYKVDGSRHNQVHYA
+635 RYIVDGSRHNQVHYA
-650 IERIPLHPGYND
+650 LEEIPLHPGYND

-674 DTLAGVD
+674 DTLARVNYGV
-681 YGIETPRDYYDDPQ
+681 ETPVYYDDP
-695 SPEYVPHFN
+695 H
-704 GYNAYNPDSEWNNG
+704 YNNYTAYR
-718 LAAYIKK
+718 K
-725 TDTATL
+725 TGSVYNIRKDEIATL
-731 DSAIMVSSRNEVDL
+731 DSAIMVSSRSEVDL
-745 VMGKDE
+745 VTFMSVTSGSIWIP
-751 GYRPYYFV
+751 RYFAH
-759 RIPPSTADTTVTAY
+759 IAPSAADTTVTAY
-773 TQPGV
+773 THPV
-778 RTKFTYKGESLRKM
+778 VPTEFTYKGSLPGKIG
-792 KMALSRLDMF
+792 KLSKLDMF
-802 LGTERTRVVPGSYF
+802 LGPERMRVVPFRHFSG
-816 TRYSC
+816 R
-821 LNLVPGHYT
+821 LDLVPGHYT
-830 MEGEFYNEGSEEYF
+830 MEGEFYNEDSEAYF

-854 GHPTTIELCPDP
+854 NKPTTIELCPDP
-866 TAVAAAPADSAPAK
+866 TAIAAAPADSAPAK

>member
-1 MKIANHLSRVLAAT
+1 MKLTNHLRRVLAAA

-76 GSDYYNEEGSS
+76 GSDYYYEGGSS

-114 TNKIEFKFDNL
+114 TNKFEFNFDNL
-125 RRYVSGRTDHPI
+125 RRRVSGRTGQPI

-166 TELVQARR
+166 TELTQARR
-174 VTFMP
+174 VAFMP

-191 LAPDLRIGTARYGFS
+191 LAPDLRIGTCNGFR
-206 GASVNMHDLTEP
+206 GYNPNMQDLTEP

-224 KGDTLRYLVAP
+224 KGDTLRYLVVP
-235 NSDELALHADSIVVT
+235 NSSELALHADSIVVT

-327 YVLPGRHTF
+327 YVLPGQQTF

-374 SLSIAQSKPLRVTT
+374 NLSIAQSKPLRVTT

-443 GSTTYLSLALNAQYG
+443 GSTWPILVLNAQYG

-519 KIYIHGQFGDDWY
+519 KLYIDGQFGDDWY

-587 IHTFTLANTDTLTQT
+587 IHTFTLGATDTLTQT
-602 IYDREFTMLRVSD
+602 IYDREFALLRVNCLGT
-615 FDSDRIYVYT
+615 DSIYVYSNIPEYHRYRLSKLT
-625 NNAPATHLYK
+625 KGRLY
-635 RYKVDGSRHNQVHYA
+635 YA
-650 IERIPLHPGYND
+650 DEEIPLNPGYNER
-662 YTVSYR
+662 TITWR
-668 QIKIQK
+668 EAKLQK
-674 DTLAGVD
+674 DTLRGMSYWLEAPITYLDEDGS
-681 YGIETPRDYYDDPQ
+681 YYTSYTGFSRADNYLVL
-695 SPEYVPHFN
+695 EKL
-704 GYNAYNPDSEWNNG
+704 E
-718 LAAYIKK
+718 
-725 TDTATL
+725 TATP
-731 DSAIMVSSRNEVDL
+731 DSAICISTGSKANLAVW
-745 VMGKDE
+745 
-751 GYRPYYFV
+751 
-759 RIPPSTADTTVTAY
+759 PSGAYATARFITINPSEADTTIAVY
-773 TQPGV
+773 TQGYV
-778 RTKFTYKGESLRKM
+778 RVNFSYKGGR
-792 KMALSRLDMF
+792 
-802 LGTERTRVVPGSYF
+802 VPGFERLNMCYGNEQ
-816 TRYSC
+816 TRIVPHSRFYYRS
-821 LNLVPGHYT
+821 LMDLEPGHYT
-830 MEGEFYNEGSEEYF
+830 MSGIVAYEDDNTGEYVTT
-844 PFAVTFTIEA
+844 PFSIAFDIEA
-854 GHPTTIELCPDP
+854 NTPTTIELCPDP
-866 TAVAAAPADSAPAK
+866 TAIAAATANSAPAK

-888 GRRISTPQSGLNIIK
+888 GRRISTPQPGLNIIK
-903 MTDGSVRKVIVK
+903 MTDGTVRKVIVK

>member
-1 MKIANHLSRVLAAT
+1 M
-15 LLGLGCH
+15 
-22 TAALHAQNIMLH
+22 Q
-34 LDAPQGIDAQ
+34 
-44 TLAADIG
+44 
-51 TLKITFSNSKDFFD
+51 
-65 TSLYAANTLDL
+65 
-76 GSDYYNEEGSS
+76 
-87 KDKYHKYYSR
+87 
-97 ELTLNADDGN
+97 
-107 GNAWWGN
+107 
-114 TNKIEFKFDNL
+114 
-125 RRYVSGRTDHPI
+125 
-137 YYRIY
+137 
-142 SPHFSRII
+142 
-150 TGQIDPTDAE
+150 
-160 EVTLHH
+160 
-166 TELVQARR
+166 
-174 VTFMP
+174 
-179 PVGRD
+179 
-184 GNAVPAI
+184 
-191 LAPDLRIGTARYGFS
+191 
-206 GASVNMHDLTEP
+206 DLTEP
-218 FARYAY
+218 FARYVY
-224 KGDTLRYLVAP
+224 KGDTLRYLVVP
-235 NSDELALHADSIVVT
+235 NSSELALHADSIVVA

-280 TNGEL
+280 TNGQL

-327 YVLPGRHTF
+327 YVLPGQQTF

-519 KIYIHGQFGDDWY
+519 KLYIHGQFGDDWY

-587 IHTFTLANTDTLTQT
+587 IHTFTLGATDTLTQT
-602 IYDREFTMLRVSD
+602 IYDREFALLRVNCLGT
-615 FDSDRIYVYT
+615 DSIYVY
-625 NNAPATHLYK
+625 NNVLEYHRYRLSKFTKGRLY
-635 RYKVDGSRHNQVHYA
+635 YA
-650 IERIPLHPGYND
+650 DEAIPLNPGYNER
-662 YTVSYR
+662 TITWR
-668 QIKIQK
+668 EAKLQK
-674 DTLAGVD
+674 DTLYSLSYWLEAPVIWVD
-681 YGIETPRDYYDDPQ
+681 EDGSYYTSYASFSRP
-695 SPEYVPHFN
+695 
-704 GYNAYNPDSEWNNG
+704 YNNLWLEK
-718 LAAYIKK
+718 LE
-725 TDTATL
+725 TATP
-731 DSAIMVSSRNEVDL
+731 DSAICISTGSKANLAVW
-745 VMGKDE
+745 
-751 GYRPYYFV
+751 PV
-759 RIPPSTADTTVTAY
+759 RTFDPARFITINPSEADTTVTVY
-773 TQPGV
+773 TQKTV
-778 RTKFTYKGESLRKM
+778 RVNFSYKGGR
-792 KMALSRLDMF
+792 
-802 LGTERTRVVPGSYF
+802 VPGF
-816 TRYSC
+816 ER
-821 LNLVPGHYT
+821 LNMCYGNEQTHIVPNSNFYRKSRMDLEPGHYT
-830 MEGEFYNEGSEEYF
+830 MSGVVAYEDDNTGEYVTT
-844 PFAVTFTIEA
+844 PFSIAFDIEA
-854 GHPTTIELCPDP
+854 NTPTTIELCPDP
-866 TAVAAAPADSAPAK
+866 TAIAAAPADRAPAK

-888 GRRISTPQSGLNIIK
+888 GRRISTPRPGLNIIK
-903 MTDGSVRKVIVK
+903 MTDGTVRKVIVK

>member
-15 LLGLGCH
+15 LFGLGCH
-22 TAALHAQNIMLH
+22 TAALHAQNIMLR

-44 TLAADIG
+44 TLATDIG

-65 TSLYAANTLDL
+65 TSLYVANTLDF
-76 GSDYYNEEGSS
+76 GSDYYNNG
-87 KDKYHKYYSR
+87 KDSYHHYFSR

-114 TNKIEFKFDNL
+114 TNKFEFNFDNL
-125 RRYVSGRTDHPI
+125 RRRVSGRTGQPI

-166 TELVQARR
+166 TELTQARR
-174 VTFMP
+174 VAFMP

-191 LAPDLRIGTARYGFS
+191 LAPDLRIGTCNGFR
-206 GASVNMHDLTEP
+206 GYNPNMQDLTEP

-224 KGDTLRYLVAP
+224 KGDTLRYLVVP
-235 NSDELALHADSIVVT
+235 NSSELALHADSIVVT

-280 TNGEL
+280 TNGQL

-327 YVLPGRHTF
+327 YVLPGQQTF

-374 SLSIAQSKPLRVTT
+374 NLSIAQSKPLRVTT

-519 KIYIHGQFGDDWY
+519 KLYIHGQFGDDWY

-587 IHTFTLANTDTLTQT
+587 IHTFTLGATDTLTQT
-602 IYDREFTMLRVSD
+602 IYDREFALLRVNCLGT
-615 FDSDRIYVYT
+615 DSIYVY
-625 NNAPATHLYK
+625 NNVLEYHRYRLSKFTKGRLY
-635 RYKVDGSRHNQVHYA
+635 YA
-650 IERIPLHPGYND
+650 DEEIPLSPGYNERII
-662 YTVSYR
+662 TWR
-668 QIKIQK
+668 EAKLQK
-674 DTLAGVD
+674 DTLYSLSYWLEAPITYVD
-681 YGIETPRDYYDDPQ
+681 EDGSYYT
-695 SPEYVPHFN
+695 SYHYFSR
-704 GYNAYNPDSEWNNG
+704 PDNYFWLEK
-718 LAAYIKK
+718 LE
-725 TDTATL
+725 TATP
-731 DSAIMVSSRNEVDL
+731 DSAICISTGSKANLAVCTGRMFDPARFFTIS
-745 VMGKDE
+745 
-751 GYRPYYFV
+751 
-759 RIPPSTADTTVTAY
+759 PSEADTTVTVY
-773 TQPGV
+773 TQKTV
-778 RTKFTYKGESLRKM
+778 RVNFSYKGGR
-792 KMALSRLDMF
+792 
-802 LGTERTRVVPGSYF
+802 VPGF
-816 TRYSC
+816 ER
-821 LNLVPGHYT
+821 LNMCYGNEQTHIVPNSNFYRRSRMDLEPGHYT
-830 MEGEFYNEGSEEYF
+830 MSGVVAYEDDATGEYVLT
-844 PFAVTFTIEA
+844 PFSIAFDIEA
-854 GHPTTIELCPDP
+854 NTPTTIELCPDP
-866 TAVAAAPADSAPAK
+866 TAIAAATADSAPAK

-888 GRRISTPQSGLNIIK
+888 GRRISTPQPGLNIIK
-903 MTDGSVRKVIVK
+903 MTDGTVRKVIVK

>member
-1 MKIANHLSRVLAAT
+1 MKIANHLRRVLAAA

-65 TSLYAANTLDL
+65 TSLYAANTLDF
-76 GSDYYNEEGSS
+76 GSDYYYDRNSS

-125 RRYVSGRTDHPI
+125 RRYVSGRTGHPI

-142 SPHFSRII
+142 SPHFNRII

-166 TELVQARR
+166 TELTQARR
-174 VTFMP
+174 VAFMP

-184 GNAVPAI
+184 GNAVSAI
-191 LAPDLRIGTARYGFS
+191 LAPDLRIGTARYGFR
-206 GASVNMHDLTEP
+206 GALVNMYDLTEP

-235 NSDELALHADSIVVT
+235 NSSELALHADSIVVT

-280 TNGEL
+280 TNGQL
-285 ASVYYKPQPGAKGK
+285 ASAYYKLQPGFKSDTGFR
-299 GNNHGYGCYNLGGIF
+299 GYGDYNFGGNIF
-314 LNTLTAPDGTHAA
+314 EPTAPDGTHAA
-327 YVLPGRHTF
+327 YALPGRQTF

-351 MPYNADLGYILG
+351 MPYNADGGYILG

-374 SLSIAQSKPLRVTT
+374 SLSIAKSKPLRVTT

-408 NPPYSWQ
+408 NPPYSWADDT
-415 ENKQMSVECKEVS
+415 KMSVECKEVS
-428 RQIKGNDLVVTTLVE
+428 RQVKGNDLVVTTLVE
-443 GSTTYLSLALNAQYG
+443 GSTWPILALNAQYG
-458 AQSDTIASVLSN
+458 AQSDTIASVLSTY
-470 QCSVYGL
+470 CSLYSDP
-477 FGTPR
+477 FDPR
-482 TELTQDDFHFD
+482 TEFSLTLKNFH
-493 GAKLPPFSKLH
+493 LPPFSKLH

-519 KIYIHGQFGDDWY
+519 ELYIHGQLSGAEDW
-532 STRCSAFA
+532 RCSTFA
-540 THHEGCAKSLNPG
+540 THHEGCAKSLQPG

-571 HEWYVCKNF
+571 HEWYVSKEGAKL
-580 TPYDSAN
+580 DSAN
-587 IHTFTLANTDTLTQT
+587 IHTFTLGATDTLTQT
-602 IYDREFTMLRVSD
+602 IYDREFALLRVNCLGV
-615 FDSDRIYVYT
+615 DSIYVY
-625 NNAPATHLYK
+625 NNVPKYQWYSLSKLTKGRMY
-635 RYKVDGSRHNQVHYA
+635 YA
-650 IERIPLHPGYND
+650 DEAIPLNPGYNER
-662 YTVSYR
+662 TITWR
-668 QIKIQK
+668 EAKLQK
-674 DTLAGVD
+674 DTLYSLSYWLEAPVIWVD
-681 YGIETPRDYYDDPQ
+681 EDGSYYTSYASFSRP
-695 SPEYVPHFN
+695 
-704 GYNAYNPDSEWNNG
+704 NNN
-718 LAAYIKK
+718 LWLEKLQ
-725 TDTATL
+725 TATP
-731 DSAIMVSSRNEVDL
+731 DSAICISTGSRVNLAVCTGRAFD
-745 VMGKDE
+745 
-751 GYRPYYFV
+751 PASF
-759 RIPPSTADTTVTAY
+759 ITINPSEADTTVAVC
-773 TQPGV
+773 TQKTV
-778 RTKFTYKGESLRKM
+778 RVNFSYKG
-792 KMALSRLDMF
+792 
-802 LGTERTRVVPGSYF
+802 GIVPGFERLNMCYGNEQTHIVPHSRF
-816 TRYSC
+816 YSRSRMD
-821 LNLVPGHYT
+821 LEPGHYT
-830 MEGEFYNEGSEEYF
+830 MSGVVAYEDDNTGFYITT
-844 PFAVTFTIEA
+844 PFSIAFDIEA
-854 GHPTTIELCPDP
+854 NHPTTIELCPVP
-866 TAVAAAPADSAPAK
+866 TAVAAAPANSTPAK

-888 GRRISTPQSGLNIIK
+888 GRRISTPQPGLNIIK
-903 MTDGSVRKVIVK
+903 MTDGTVRKVIVK

>member
-76 GSDYYNEEGSS
+76 GSDYYYDRNSS

-125 RRYVSGRTDHPI
+125 RRYVSGRTGHPI

-142 SPHFSRII
+142 SPHFNRII

-166 TELVQARR
+166 TELTQARR
-174 VTFMP
+174 VAFMP

-184 GNAVPAI
+184 GNAVSAI
-191 LAPDLRIGTARYGFS
+191 LAPDLRIGTARYGFR
-206 GASVNMHDLTEP
+206 GALVNMYDLTEP

-235 NSDELALHADSIVVT
+235 NSSELALHADSIVVT

-280 TNGEL
+280 TNGQL
-285 ASVYYKPQPGAKGK
+285 ASAYYKLQPGFKSDTGFR
-299 GNNHGYGCYNLGGIF
+299 GYGDYNFGGNIF
-314 LNTLTAPDGTHAA
+314 EPTAPDGTHAA
-327 YVLPGRHTF
+327 YALPGRQTF
-336 QLRMPTVQTTDPDFL
+336 QLCRPTVQTTDPDFL
-351 MPYNADLGYILG
+351 MPYNADGGYILG

-408 NPPYSWQ
+408 NPPYSWADDT
-415 ENKQMSVECKEVS
+415 KMSVECKEVS
-428 RQIKGNDLVVTTLVE
+428 RQIKGNNLVVTTLVE
-443 GSTTYLSLALNAQYG
+443 GSTWPFLALNAQYG
-458 AQSDTIASVLSN
+458 AQSDTIASVLSRY
-470 QCSVYGL
+470 CSLYSDP
-477 FGTPR
+477 FDRR
-482 TELTQDDFHFD
+482 TEFSLTLKNFH
-493 GAKLPPFSKLH
+493 LPPFSKLH
-504 PVKFIVPCHLLQQGE
+504 PVKFIVPCNLLQQGE
-519 KIYIHGQFGDDWY
+519 ELYIHGQLSVAEDW
-532 STRCSAFA
+532 RCSTFA
-540 THHEGCAKSLNPG
+540 THHEGCAKSLQPG
-553 TATPVPYD
+553 TASPVPYD

-571 HEWYVCKNF
+571 HEWYVCKNV
-580 TPYDSAN
+580 TPHDSAN

-602 IYDREFTMLRVSD
+602 IYDREFALLRVSCLGA
-615 FDSDRIYVYT
+615 DSIYVY
-625 NNAPATHLYK
+625 NKVPEYK
-635 RYKVDGSRHNQVHYA
+635 YYSLSKFTKGRMYYA
-650 IERIPLHPGYND
+650 GEAIPLSPGYNERII
-662 YTVSYR
+662 TWR
-668 QIKIQK
+668 EAKLQK
-674 DTLAGVD
+674 DTLYAVACWL
-681 YGIETPRDYYDDPQ
+681 ETPVTHVDEDGSYYTSYTYFSHPGNYLRLEKLQ
-695 SPEYVPHFN
+695 
-704 GYNAYNPDSEWNNG
+704 
-718 LAAYIKK
+718 
-725 TDTATL
+725 TATP
-731 DSAIMVSSRNEVDL
+731 DSAICISTGSTVNLAVYTRGTFDPARFITIN
-745 VMGKDE
+745 
-751 GYRPYYFV
+751 
-759 RIPPSTADTTVTAY
+759 PSEADTTVAVY
-773 TQPGV
+773 TQKTV
-778 RTKFTYKGESLRKM
+778 RVNFFYKG
-792 KMALSRLDMF
+792 
-802 LGTERTRVVPGSYF
+802 GIVPGF
-816 TRYSC
+816 ER
-821 LNLVPGHYT
+821 LNMCYGNEQTHIVPHSRFYRRSRMDLEPGHYT
-830 MEGEFYNEGSEEYF
+830 MSGVVAYVDDNTGYYVTT
-844 PFAVTFTIEA
+844 PFSIAFDIEA

-866 TAVAAAPADSAPAK
+866 TAVAAVPANSAPAK

-888 GRRISTPQSGLNIIK
+888 GRRISTPQPGLNIIK
-903 MTDGSVRKVIVK
+903 MTDGTVRKVIVK